1 MPDVCSWL
9 PDGQAAGREEN
20 FGPYHCTTPQV
31 FISLRRIMEW
41 KRKEKAMEAVN
52 KGVFSRVTDKNDRW
66 FAEKLGDFLLDMAKL
81 VFGGVIL
88 AGIMESDV
96 NLYWLFGIGG
106 VITIWMIITGFIVLR
121 LSHPKK

>member
-1 MPDVCSWL
+1 
-9 PDGQAAGREEN
+9 
-20 FGPYHCTTPQV
+20 
-31 FISLRRIMEW
+31 MEW

>member
-1 MPDVCSWL
+1 
-9 PDGQAAGREEN
+9 
-20 FGPYHCTTPQV
+20 
-31 FISLRRIMEW
+31 MEW

-96 NLYWLFGIGG
+96 NLDWLFGIGG

>member
-1 MPDVCSWL
+1 MPDVRSWL
-9 PDGQAAGREEN
+9 PDGQAAGWEEN
-20 FGPYHCTTPQV
+20 FGQYHCTTPQV
-31 FISLRRIMEW
+31 FIPLRRIMEW

-106 VITIWMIITGFIVLR
+106 FATVWLISTGFLVLR

>member
-1 MPDVCSWL
+1 
-9 PDGQAAGREEN
+9 
-20 FGPYHCTTPQV
+20 
-31 FISLRRIMEW
+31 
-41 KRKEKAMEAVN
+41 MEAVN

-66 FAEKLGDFLLDMAKL
+66 FAEKLGDVLLDMAKL

>member
-1 MPDVCSWL
+1 
-9 PDGQAAGREEN
+9 
-20 FGPYHCTTPQV
+20 
-31 FISLRRIMEW
+31 
-41 KRKEKAMEAVN
+41 MEAVN

-106 VITIWMIITGFIVLR
+106 FATIWLISTGFLVLR

>member
-1 MPDVCSWL
+1 
-9 PDGQAAGREEN
+9 
-20 FGPYHCTTPQV
+20 
-31 FISLRRIMEW
+31 MEW
-41 KRKEKAMEAVN
+41 KRKEKVMEAVN
-52 KGVFSRVTDKNDRW
+52 KGVFSRMTDKNDRW

>member
-1 MPDVCSWL
+1 
-9 PDGQAAGREEN
+9 
-20 FGPYHCTTPQV
+20 
-31 FISLRRIMEW
+31 
-41 KRKEKAMEAVN
+41 MEAVN

-106 VITIWMIITGFIVLR
+106 VITIYASSG
-121 LSHPKK
+121 

>member
-1 MPDVCSWL
+1 
-9 PDGQAAGREEN
+9 
-20 FGPYHCTTPQV
+20 
-31 FISLRRIMEW
+31 
-41 KRKEKAMEAVN
+41 MEAVN
-52 KGVFSRVTDKNDRW
+52 KGVFSRVPDKNDRW

-106 VITIWMIITGFIVLR
+106 FATVWLISTGFLVLR

>member
-1 MPDVCSWL
+1 
-9 PDGQAAGREEN
+9 
-20 FGPYHCTTPQV
+20 
-31 FISLRRIMEW
+31 MEW

-106 VITIWMIITGFIVLR
+106 FATVWLISTGFLVLR

>member
-1 MPDVCSWL
+1 
-9 PDGQAAGREEN
+9 
-20 FGPYHCTTPQV
+20 
-31 FISLRRIMEW
+31 MEW

-52 KGVFSRVTDKNDRW
+52 KGVFSCVTDKNDRW

-96 NLYWLFGIGG
+96 NLYWLFGIGDFAT
-106 VITIWMIITGFIVLR
+106 VWLISTGFLVLR

>member
-1 MPDVCSWL
+1 
-9 PDGQAAGREEN
+9 
-20 FGPYHCTTPQV
+20 
-31 FISLRRIMEW
+31 
-41 KRKEKAMEAVN
+41 MEAVN
-52 KGVFSRVTDKNDRW
+52 KGVFSRMADKNDRW

-106 VITIWMIITGFIVLR
+106 FATVWLISTGFLVLR

>member
-1 MPDVCSWL
+1 
-9 PDGQAAGREEN
+9 
-20 FGPYHCTTPQV
+20 
-31 FISLRRIMEW
+31 MEW

-52 KGVFSRVTDKNDRW
+52 KGVFSRVPDKNDRW

-106 VITIWMIITGFIVLR
+106 FATVWLISTGFLVLR

>member
-1 MPDVCSWL
+1 
-9 PDGQAAGREEN
+9 
-20 FGPYHCTTPQV
+20 
-31 FISLRRIMEW
+31 
-41 KRKEKAMEAVN
+41 MEAVN

-81 VFGGVIL
+81 VLGGVIL

-106 VITIWMIITGFIVLR
+106 FATVWLISTGFLVLR

>member
-1 MPDVCSWL
+1 
-9 PDGQAAGREEN
+9 
-20 FGPYHCTTPQV
+20 
-31 FISLRRIMEW
+31 MEW

-52 KGVFSRVTDKNDRW
+52 KGVFSRVTNKNDRW

>member
-1 MPDVCSWL
+1 
-9 PDGQAAGREEN
+9 
-20 FGPYHCTTPQV
+20 
-31 FISLRRIMEW
+31 
-41 KRKEKAMEAVN
+41 MEAVN

-106 VITIWMIITGFIVLR
+106 FATVWLISTGFLVLR

>member
-1 MPDVCSWL
+1 
-9 PDGQAAGREEN
+9 
-20 FGPYHCTTPQV
+20 
-31 FISLRRIMEW
+31 MEW

-81 VFGGVIL
+81 VLGGVIL

-106 VITIWMIITGFIVLR
+106 FATVWLISTGFLVLR

>member
-1 MPDVCSWL
+1 
-9 PDGQAAGREEN
+9 
-20 FGPYHCTTPQV
+20 
-31 FISLRRIMEW
+31 
-41 KRKEKAMEAVN
+41 MEAVN

-66 FAEKLGDFLLDMAKL
+66 FAEKLRDFLLDMAKL

>member
-1 MPDVCSWL
+1 
-9 PDGQAAGREEN
+9 
-20 FGPYHCTTPQV
+20 
-31 FISLRRIMEW
+31 MEW

-66 FAEKLGDFLLDMAKL
+66 FAEKLGDVLLDMAKL